1 MRIKSPAFIA
11 KTIEHLSEKDS
22 GIDKQIVRV
31 SLLRVSAAGDDPH
44 KFRRRQ
50 AVEIVNRCS
59 GLSTTAFVMGGRLS
73 NHGIAID
80 YDTRH
85 ALGLKYTDKENDVLV
100 RPASKYRVLKH
111 YLTHVD
117 LGYRLSI
124 QLGMLGAVLGGISIL
139 KDLIGWVI
147 G

>member
-1 MRIKSPAFIA
+1 MKIKKPAFMA
-11 KTIEHLSEKDS
+11 ESIEHLSEKDS

-50 AVEIVNRCS
+50 AVEVINQEN

-73 NHGIAID
+73 NQSIAID

-85 ALGLKYTDKENDVLV
+85 ALGLKFTDNEGELLV
-100 RPASKYRVLKH
+100 RPASRLRVLKH

-124 QLGMLGAVLGGISIL
+124 QLGMLGAVLGGLSIL
-139 KDLIGWVI
+139 KDLISWFVG
-147 G
+147 